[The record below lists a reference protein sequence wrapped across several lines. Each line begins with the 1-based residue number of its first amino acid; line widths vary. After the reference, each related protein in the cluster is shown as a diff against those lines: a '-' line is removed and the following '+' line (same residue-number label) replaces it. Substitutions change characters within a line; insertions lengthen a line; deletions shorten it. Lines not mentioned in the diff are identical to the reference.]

1 MNSILSKAE
10 LKKLPRPI
18 RAKPIITP
26 KSEPINPIIKLS
38 VSHILNMFD
47 GGIPSDLSIAISP
60 LRLMIEASID
70 CSIKKVP
77 TINAKHERIV
87 RFNLKAELISV
98 VAFFWSSA
106 LSIMNSL
113 DLAHSVKID
122 LV

>member
-1 MNSILSKAE
+1 
-10 LKKLPRPI
+10 
-18 RAKPIITP
+18 
-26 KSEPINPIIKLS
+26 
-38 VSHILNMFD
+38 MFD

-77 TINAKHERIV
+77 TISAKHERIV
-87 RFNLKAELISV
+87 RFNLNAELISV